1 MKNAF
6 TNYNL

>member
-6 TNYNL
+6 L

>member
-6 TNYNL
+6 HSI

>member
-6 TNYNL
+6 Y